1 MLQELESDS
10 EFVTHTPCEKCGSS
24 DANSLYTDGHTYC
37 FSCQAHVQ
45 GQEEA
50 GSFDVFEDPT
60 IDLIEGSWTNLDSRK
75 ISYQTCKKFDYRVG
89 QYKGKAVQIANYRN
103 DKGQV
108 VAQKIRDKDKN
119 FSILGN
125 GKGMTLFGSHRWR
138 TGKKIIICEGEI
150 DAMSVAQVI
159 KSPSWACVSLPNG
172 APSAKKSIK
181 RNWDYLLG
189 FEEIVLC
196 FDQDEPGQAAAQE
209 CAEVLPLGKT
219 SIVTLPHNHDANEL
233 LVRGEEH
240 ELVKAI
246 FNAKPYRP
254 DGVIAALDLRSE
266 IAQTDAASDVCYPF
280 ARLNEIS
287 KGLRTSSLVTIAAGS
302 GVGKSTLVREIF
314 YHLHRQNQK
323 CGMIMLEETTKRT
336 LQGLVGL
343 HLNKNITVDYEAAT
357 EDEIKGGFDDLFTQ
371 DHQIYLYDHWG
382 SNDFETILNRIR
394 YMAQVLECKWVCLD
408 HVSILVSAL
417 TGNVSDERR
426 LIDEV
431 MTRLRTLVQEVDIG
445 MILVSHLKRPQSEA
459 GHEGGAK
466 VHLSQ
471 LRGSHA
477 LAQLADQCIGLEID
491 AEDPTSDTRNI
502 VMLKNRFTGEVG
514 FAGTLKYNRE
524 TGRLIDTD
532 DMTVSP
538 F

>member
-37 FSCQAHVQ
+37 FACQTHVQ
-45 GQEEA
+45 GDASEE
-50 GSFDVFEDPT
+50 FDVFEDPT
-60 IDLIEGSWTNLDSRK
+60 IDLVDGTVSALASRK
-75 ISYQTCKKFDYRVG
+75 ISYETCKKFDYRCG
-89 QYKGKAVQIANYRN
+89 THKGKAVQIANYRN

-108 VAQKIRDKDKN
+108 VAQKLRDKDKN
-119 FSILGN
+119 FTVTGD
-125 GKGMTLFGSHRWR
+125 GKAMTLFGSHKWR
-138 TGKKIIICEGEI
+138 AGKKIIICEGEI

-159 KSPSWACVSLPNG
+159 KSPSWACVSLPHG
-172 APSAKKSIK
+172 AASAKKAILK
-181 RNWDYLLG
+181 NWEYLTL
-189 FEEIVLC
+189 FDEICLL
-196 FDQDEPGQAAAQE
+196 FDQDEPGQAAAQQ
-209 CAEVLPLGKT
+209 CADALPLGKVFL
-219 SIVTLPHNHDANEL
+219 VTLPLKDANEML
-233 LVRGEEH
+233 CQGEEAD
-240 ELVKAI
+240 LVSAI
-246 FNAKPYRP
+246 FGAKPYRP
-254 DGVIAALDLRSE
+254 DGVIAALDLRAE
-266 IAQTDAASDVCYPF
+266 ISQSDAASDICYPYSK
-280 ARLNEIS
+280 LNEIS
-287 KGLRTSSLVTIAAGS
+287 KGLRSSSLVTVCAGS
-302 GVGKSTLVREIF
+302 GVGKSTFVREIF

-323 CGMIMLEETTKRT
+323 CGLIMLEETTKRT

-357 EDEIKGGFDDLFTQ
+357 TEEIEKGFDDLFSK
-371 DHQIYLYDHWG
+371 DHQIFLYDHFG
-382 SNDFETILNRIR
+382 ANDFETIVSRIR
-394 YMAQVLECKWVCLD
+394 YMAQVLDCKWICLD

-417 TGNVSDERR
+417 TGTVNDERR

-431 MTRLRTLVQEVDIG
+431 MTRLRTLVQELDIG

-471 LRGSHA
+471 LRGSHS

-491 AEDPTSDTRNI
+491 AEDPTSDTRNL

-514 FAGTLKYNRE
+514 FAGTLKYNRD
-524 TGRLIDTD
+524 TGRLIDAD
-532 DMTVSP
+532 TVST